1 MLFFYTGEDIV
12 VEKNSNF
19 FTWTSLAIKP
29 DKLSLR
35 NFVIA
40 TGNPNPVL
48 ANKRISYLPVFPSLM
63 SRFGRDLNPVSG
75 FKYLPK
81 GLIKTQETHVQV
93 NNWLFCQ
100 LIQRQFGFHVSEEGA
115 NGDNS

>member
-12 VEKNSNF
+12 VEKKNGEIIDFHSNF

-48 ANKRISYLPVFPSLM
+48 ANKRISYLPVFPSLYEP
-63 SRFGRDLNPVSG
+63 FWKG
-75 FKYLPK
+75 FESS
-81 GLIKTQETHVQV
+81 Q
-93 NNWLFCQ
+93 W
-100 LIQRQFGFHVSEEGA
+100 IQIPSKRAH
-115 NGDNS
+115 